1 MGIFGNLI
9 GLFSGKSA
17 AEAVQ
22 SDTSRKLKEFLQN
35 QIDALEREGETIFFN
50 EISFGYIAHIVMMI
64 TKKPVNASIVRH
76 TLLNIYTDEKSIFMI
91 NNSFQNFVTDSQT
104 KEKLAALFPI
114 AKKEYEAGS
123 GDFLIRNT
131 RKILESINAPYGP
144 GSGRGSEFDPTKVP
158 RWSAKD
164 LA

>member
-9 GLFSGKSA
+9 GLLSGKRA
-17 AEAVQ
+17 AEAAQ
-22 SDTSRKLKEFLQN
+22 ADTSRKLKEFLKN
-35 QIDALEREGETIFFN
+35 QIDALEREGEIIFFN
-50 EISFGYIAHIVMMI
+50 EISFGYITHVVMMI
-64 TKKPVNASIVRH
+64 MKKPVNASIVRQ

-91 NNSFQNFVTDSQT
+91 NNSSQIFVSDRQIE
-104 KEKLAALFPI
+104 EKLTALFPI

-123 GDFLIRNT
+123 GEFLIRNT
-131 RKILESINAPYGP
+131 RKILKSINAPYGP